1 MKKRSRRIVFPPC
14 KNGNR
19 GKSSSRFRN
28 KGAFLPNLLC
38 TTPMNP
44 KTQPNPSAR
53 HQWWKVSMHVWDYIV
68 QEAVLPFV
76 MALSVIM
83 FVFLLQFLMRFI
95 DRIVGRGL
103 SLLTIVEL
111 IVFNL
116 AWMVVLAVPMAVL
129 VAGVMAFGSMAA
141 ANELTAMKA
150 AGVSLGRMMF
160 PVLVLATLVAVFDLQ
175 FNNIILPDANHRAKD
190 LMTDINRKKPSLIIQ
205 PGTFTTGD
213 EIPGYSILSRRVNPI
228 TNDLGDVTIYDHADP
243 AESRVLTAKTG
254 HLSFT
259 PDFRNIILT
268 LYDGELHEVFAAQ
281 PAEYR
286 RGHFGTYIVKVPTS
300 GYDFMHEGESE
311 RSGRELSAKDLMK
324 KVHADEGLQA
334 RAVSNWKTHLQAFA
348 NAMTSTDPPKTPP
361 EHSNPTQNTRMRDLF
376 SPHQLTMQNDFS
388 TLHESQ
394 EDMDNY
400 LVETHKKYAIPAS
413 CIIFALI
420 GVPLGALAKRSG
432 VGAGT
437 GLSIGFFVL
446 YWVFLIGG
454 EKLADRAVITPFW
467 GMWGGNLILLAVG
480 TFLTWRAASEHPM
493 RLWKRKKMAQV

>member
-1 MKKRSRRIVFPPC
+1 MERKKQQDTGVIHR
-14 KNGNR
+14 
-19 GKSSSRFRN
+19 
-28 KGAFLPNLLC
+28 
-38 TTPMNP
+38 
-44 KTQPNPSAR
+44 
-53 HQWWKVSMHVWDYIV
+53 WWKISAHVWDYIV
-68 QEAVLPFV
+68 RESAGPFV

-103 SLLTIVEL
+103 SLWTIVEL

-116 AWMVVLAVPMAVL
+116 AWMVVLAIPMAVL
-129 VAGVMAFGSMAA
+129 VAGVMAFGSMAS

-160 PVLVLATLVAVFDLQ
+160 PVLVLATLIGVFDLQ

-213 EIPGYSILSRRVNPI
+213 EIPGYSILARQVNPK
-228 TNDLGDVTIYDHADP
+228 TNDLADVTIYDHAD
-243 AESRVLTAKTG
+243 AATSRVLTAKTG
-254 HLSFT
+254 HLAFT
-259 PDFRNIILT
+259 PDFRNIVLT
-268 LYDGELHEVFAAQ
+268 LYDGEMHEVFAAQ

-286 RGHFGTYIVKVPTS
+286 RGHFGTYIVQVPTT

-311 RSGRELSAKDLMK
+311 RSGRELSAADLMK
-324 KVHADEGLQA
+324 KVHADESLEA
-334 RAVSNWKTHLQAFA
+334 RERSNWKSHLAAFA
-348 NAMTSTDPPKTPP
+348 TALTSPIPPKLQP
-361 EHSNPTQNTRMRDLF
+361 EPTSRTLAVRMRDLF
-376 SPHQLTMQNDFS
+376 TPHQLTVQNDLA
-388 TLHESQ
+388 TLRETE

-413 CIIFALI
+413 CVIFALI
-420 GVPLGALAKRSG
+420 GIPLGALAKRSG

-446 YWVFLIGG
+446 YWAFLIGG

-467 GMWGGNLILLAVG
+467 GMWGGNLILLVTGLA
-480 TFLTWRAASEHPM
+480 LTWRAASERPT
-493 RLWKRKKMAQV
+493 RLTKLVKVFWNRKILRRGE